1 MSTLNVATAKVTNY
15 QDASGNPVT
24 PARAWVN
31 FNGTGTVAI
40 RAANNVSSITD
51 NGVGDYTVNF
61 SNPLPDSNYAAIC
74 TSGASANGWGIRT
87 ADELTPRSVSLLRV
101 ITLFTGSSFSN
112 NDSPNVNVAIFR

>member
-15 QDASGNPVT
+15 QDAAGNAVT

-40 RAANNVSSITD
+40 RSANNVSSITD
-51 NGVGDYTVNF
+51 NGAGDYTINF
-61 SNPLPDSNYAAIC
+61 TNALPDANYAAIC

-87 ADELTPRSVSLLRV
+87 ADDVTPRSTTLLRV
-101 ITLFTGSSFSN
+101 VTLFTGSSFAN
-112 NDSPNVNVAIFR
+112 NDSPNVNVAVFS